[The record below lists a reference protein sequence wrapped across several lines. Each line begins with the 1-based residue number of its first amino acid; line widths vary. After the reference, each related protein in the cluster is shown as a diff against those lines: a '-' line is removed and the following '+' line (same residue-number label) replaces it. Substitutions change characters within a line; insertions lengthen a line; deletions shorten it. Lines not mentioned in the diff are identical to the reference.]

1 MTKVINKK
9 RMGDPKEVMW
19 MIVQDEFLSKLR
31 QFFGLNLYEVRIW
44 TALLSR
50 GMSTA
55 GELSDIGNVPRSR
68 AYDVLETL
76 EKKGF
81 VVMKLGKPIKYLA
94 VEPKEV
100 VERVKKLIGKNASV
114 KIKRLDELR
123 GTEVLN
129 ELNLLHKQ
137 GIEFVEP
144 TDLSGA
150 IRGRHNIYT
159 HLETMIKGAQKS
171 VTITTTSNG
180 LLRKVEALKPEF
192 ERLKKKGV
200 KIRIAAPLPKDNG
213 TVAKDVA
220 RFAELKNAKLNSRFC
235 VVDGKELMFMLMND
249 EEVHPTYDVGIWVN
263 TPYFASA
270 MEEMF
275 NHVWKGMEA
284 AK

>member
-1 MTKVINKK
+1 
-9 RMGDPKEVMW
+9 

-81 VVMKLGKPIKYLA
+81 VMMKLGKPIKYLA

-114 KIKRLDELR
+114 RIKKLDELK

-159 HLETMIKGAQKS
+159 HLETMIKNAQKS
-171 VTITTTSNG
+171 VTISTTTNG
-180 LLRKVEALKPEF
+180 LLRKIEALKPEL

-200 KIRIAAPLPKDNG
+200 KIRIAAPLSKDGNG
-213 TVAKDVA
+213 LVKDIAK
-220 RFAELKNAKLNSRFC
+220 FAELKNSKLNARFC
-235 VVDGKELMFMLMND
+235 VVDSKELMFMVLSD
-249 EEVHPTYDVGIWVN
+249 EEVHPTYDVGIWAN
-263 TPYFASA
+263 TPYFATA

-275 NHVWKGMEA
+275 NHVWKGMES